1 MARVHHAGFAIG
13 FLLLFIASAVPTLAR
28 GTTRF
33 SWPERNSRNEKRL
46 LPKQPALRGQQ
57 KLSHRFGAIGAAQ
70 RELDKR

>member
-33 SWPERNSRNEKRL
+33 S
-46 LPKQPALRGQQ
+46 
-57 KLSHRFGAIGAAQ
+57 
-70 RELDKR
+70 